1 MSRISNADS
10 LSSDTKYPIIWNRD
24 HILTIELLVWAA
36 HNRVKHLDERQT
48 LGEIWCCYWLSRVR
62 VSLNRY
68 CIVI

>member
-24 HILTIELLVWAA
+24 HILTTELLVWAP

-48 LGEIWCCYWLSRVR
+48 LRRNLV
-62 VSLNRY
+62 LLL
-68 CIVI
+68 VIKGKSFAK